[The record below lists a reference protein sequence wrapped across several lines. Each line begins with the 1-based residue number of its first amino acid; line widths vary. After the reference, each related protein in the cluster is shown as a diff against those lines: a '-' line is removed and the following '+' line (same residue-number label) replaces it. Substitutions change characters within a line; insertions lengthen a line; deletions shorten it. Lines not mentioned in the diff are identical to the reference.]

1 MAVCAKPCVEEDA
14 DEPRQASCIRAPN
27 RKPVKR
33 HESQVMITSLC
44 FKKVQLYLNQHNF
57 VLYYV
62 LIVTVKPRGRD
73 DGVGLVEDSR
83 GEAFF

>member
-44 FKKVQLYLNQHNF
+44 FKKVQLYLI
-57 VLYYV
+57 
-62 LIVTVKPRGRD
+62 LINII
-73 DGVGLVEDSR
+73 L
-83 GEAFF
+83 FCIMF